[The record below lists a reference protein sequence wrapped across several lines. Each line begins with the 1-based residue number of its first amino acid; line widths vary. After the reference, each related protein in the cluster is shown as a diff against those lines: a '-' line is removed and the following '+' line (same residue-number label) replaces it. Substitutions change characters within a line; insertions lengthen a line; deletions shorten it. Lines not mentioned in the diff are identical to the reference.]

1 MTDATTNKR
10 LSVSTGGD
18 AGPYIMVAVSQLEE
32 VRSLLDDAKI
42 SYWVDA
48 DAISLDG
55 KPEITVVNLARDA
68 DPDAVQKLLDGAP

>member
-1 MTDATTNKR
+1 M
-10 LSVSTGGD
+10 
-18 AGPYIMVAVSQLEE
+18 
-32 VRSLLDDAKI
+32 RSLLDDAKI